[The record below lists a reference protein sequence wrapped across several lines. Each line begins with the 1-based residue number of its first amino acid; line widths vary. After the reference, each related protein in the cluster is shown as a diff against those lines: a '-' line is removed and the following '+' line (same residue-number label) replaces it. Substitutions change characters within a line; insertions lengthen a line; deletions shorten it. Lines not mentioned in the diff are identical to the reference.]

1 VVEEEVIDMVDDVEK
16 RWHDPGM
23 FRRAVTYTIGVVV
36 VAALVLI
43 AIQVWAARREACGGA
58 AVTYCDTASR
68 AAVLG
73 GPGLVL
79 LLGTVGAFVRTYRVW
94 RRHRTWPIWQ
104 GAGWFL
110 LVLTLAY
117 LAIGSSVF
125 AD

>member
-1 VVEEEVIDMVDDVEK
+1 MIDVVDDVEK

-23 FRRAVTYTIGVVV
+23 FRRVVTYASTVVV
-36 VAALVLI
+36 IAALVLI
-43 AIQVWAARREACGGA
+43 AVQIWAGRREACASA
-58 AVTYCDTASR
+58 ATYCDTASR
-68 AAVLG
+68 AAILG

-79 LLGTVGAFVRTYRVW
+79 LIGTLGAFVTTYRVW
-94 RRHRTWPIWQ
+94 RERRTWPIWQ

-125 AD
+125 AS

>member
-1 VVEEEVIDMVDDVEK
+1 MIDEEVIGVVSDVEK

-23 FRRAVTYTIGVVV
+23 FRRAARYTIGVVV
-36 VAALVLI
+36 VAALVLVV
-43 AIQVWAARREACGGA
+43 IQIWASRREACAGA
-58 AVTYCDTASR
+58 SVTYCDTASR
-68 AAVLG
+68 AAILG

-79 LLGTVGAFVRTYRVW
+79 LLGTVGAFVATYRVW
-94 RRHRTWPIWQ
+94 REHRTWPIWQ

-125 AD
+125 SD

>member
-1 VVEEEVIDMVDDVEK
+1 MVDDVEK

-23 FRRAVTYTIGVVV
+23 FRRAVLYTVGVVV
-36 VAALVLI
+36 VAALVLVV
-43 AIQVWAARREACGGA
+43 IQTWATRREACA
-58 AVTYCDTASR
+58 AAATYCDTASR
-68 AAVLG
+68 AAIVG

-79 LLGTVGAFVRTYRVW
+79 MLGTLGAFLATYRVW
-94 RRHRTWPIWQ
+94 REHRTWPIWQ

-125 AD
+125 AG